1 VESTT
6 KIPCDYIFLV
16 KSFVYP
22 PSIFHTIFHTTYRN
36 AIPTTPEI
44 PCSFLNRIYPDLYFL
59 LLSDFND
66 EKLPFCCLEYFYIF
80 FFFSFLF
87 FSLPWQRWWFVC
99 LAFQKMR
106 KNCSNGNRQRQRQH
120 QINIKTKINNINRF
134 GHKFTCFNSGIFSL
148 LPIYYYLFIWMPFY
162 PAIFHMVIL
171 FTTSLSHHTK
181 LWLFTWIVD
190 WL

>member
-1 VESTT
+1 MFIGYVREQSQQSNRTSMTKRYPMTKGTHPEWKLLQKKSLSQVESTT

-87 FSLPWQRWWFVC
+87 FSLPWQR
-99 LAFQKMR
+99 
-106 KNCSNGNRQRQRQH
+106 
-120 QINIKTKINNINRF
+120 
-134 GHKFTCFNSGIFSL
+134 
-148 LPIYYYLFIWMPFY
+148 
-162 PAIFHMVIL
+162 
-171 FTTSLSHHTK
+171 
-181 LWLFTWIVD
+181 
-190 WL
+190 